1 MKKDLFKLNLQ
12 TFASEEETKVEEVEE
27 VKEEMITMSKADY
40 DRQISQ
46 MFEKWSAKT
55 EKEKEKI
62 KAEAEKLASMNAEE
76 KARYEIEQIKAEA
89 EKEKEELKQI
99 KIQALMD
106 RNRAECV
113 KILAEENK
121 HLAQVA
127 DLVVAQDA
135 ESMKKN
141 IDKLKQAFRLA
152 VNEEANKRLKSKI
165 PMRDY
170 IDNGVLT
177 KEQFNKMSLAEQNH
191 LYQTNR
197 ELWEELTKK

>member
-1 MKKDLFKLNLQ
+1 MDKMLKMNLQ
-12 TFASEEETKVEEVEE
+12 IFAEEAQPQTEPAVEETTEETIQ
-27 VKEEMITMSKADY
+27 MTKAEY

-46 MFEKWSAKT
+46 LFEKWSAKS

-89 EKEKEELKQI
+89 EMEKEELKKI
-99 KIQALMD
+99 KIEALMD

-113 KILAEENK
+113 KILAEDNK
-121 HLAQVA
+121 HLAGIA

-152 VNEEANKRLKSKI
+152 VNEEANKRLKSKL

-177 KEQFNKMSLAEQNH
+177 KEQFNKMSLEEQNH
-191 LYQTNR
+191 LYKTNK
-197 ELWEELTKK
+197 ELWEELSKK

>member
-12 TFASEEETKVEEVEE
+12 TFANEEEAKVEEVEE
-27 VKEEMITMSKADY
+27 VKEEIITMSKADY